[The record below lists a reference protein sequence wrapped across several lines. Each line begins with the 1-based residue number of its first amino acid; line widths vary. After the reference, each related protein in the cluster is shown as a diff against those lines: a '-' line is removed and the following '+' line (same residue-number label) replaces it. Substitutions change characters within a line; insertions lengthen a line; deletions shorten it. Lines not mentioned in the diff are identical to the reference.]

1 MAEKTKIEIPEDII
15 NEVRAMSNQ
24 LKDMRREALWICE
37 KAKLQNAK
45 MWDLI
50 GDKLKETRGVPCSLD
65 LDEGVVVLNSGSE
78 VDDLLRRLL
87 GGME

>member
-1 MAEKTKIEIPEDII
+1 MAEKTKIQIPDDII

-24 LKDMRREALWICE
+24 LKDMRRDALWICE

-65 LDEGVVVLNSGSE
+65 LDAGIVVVGGGDE
-78 VDDLLRRLL
+78 VADILRRLL
-87 GGME
+87 EGME